1 MRKRLPFV
9 MSAAVAFIPDPS
21 AQRSVWRPR
30 RPFRAPYGM
39 PEGRENWRL
48 GAGVSAALHLLL
60 ILLIVAPFAFMKE
73 ITLIEQGAGGDG
85 PAGGGGGGTR
95 GTGGAR
101 QEALQY
107 VTVAPTPAPAPV
119 AAVVPPPIQPK
130 VEVPLPE
137 LPKVEPPRLSAL
149 LPTVGTGGGTGT
161 DGTTGSG
168 PGSGGGVGSG
178 VGTGRGSAAGPG
190 TGGGRQE
197 NYPPQTTEMF
207 IPPMPIPASV
217 RGSRLVVQFD
227 VDETGKVRGV
237 NFTETPDR
245 GYNRRL
251 RAVFMDFRFRP
262 GTKPDGTPV
271 RMLWQF
277 ELDLP

>member
-1 MRKRLPFV
+1 
-9 MSAAVAFIPDPS
+9 MSAAVVFIPDPS

-39 PEGRENWRL
+39 PKGRENWRL

-73 ITLIEQGAGGDG
+73 ITLIETGAGGDG

-101 QEALQY
+101 QEVLQY
-107 VTVAPTPAPAPV
+107 VTVAPAPTPAPV
-119 AAVVPPPIQPK
+119 VAVVPPPTQPK

-149 LPTVGTGGGTGT
+149 TPTVGSGGGTGS

-178 VGTGRGSAAGPG
+178 VGTGRGSGVGAG

-197 NYPPQTTEMF
+197 NYPPQTLEMF
-207 IPPMPIPASV
+207 IPPMPIPPSV
-217 RGSRLVVQFD
+217 RGFKVVAQFD
-227 VDETGKVRGV
+227 VDEKGRVLSIT
-237 NFTETPDR
+237 FTPTPDR

-251 RAVFMDFRFRP
+251 RAVFETFRFRP

-271 RMLWQF
+271 RMIWPF
-277 ELDLP
+277 EIDLP

>member
-1 MRKRLPFV
+1 

-30 RPFRAPYGM
+30 RPFRAPYGL
-39 PEGRENWRL
+39 PKGRENWRL

-73 ITLIEQGAGGDG
+73 ITLIEQGAGGEG
-85 PAGGGGGGTR
+85 LAGGGGGGTR

-101 QEALQY
+101 HEALRY
-107 VTVAPTPAPAPV
+107 VTLAPAPTPVVPL
-119 AAVVPPPIQPK
+119 VVPPQPT
-130 VEVPLPE
+130 VELPPPE
-137 LPKVEPPRLSAL
+137 LPKVELPKLSTLPPV
-149 LPTVGTGGGTGT
+149 VGTGGGTGT
-161 DGTTGSG
+161 DGTAGSG

-178 VGTGRGSAAGPG
+178 VGTGRGSGAGPG

-197 NYPPQTTEMF
+197 NYPPQTLEMF

-217 RGSRLVVQFD
+217 RGFRLVAQFD
-227 VDETGKVRGV
+227 VDETGKVRGI
-237 NFTETPDR
+237 NFTPTPDR

-251 RAVFMDFRFRP
+251 RAVFEDFRFRP

-271 RMLWQF
+271 RMIWQF